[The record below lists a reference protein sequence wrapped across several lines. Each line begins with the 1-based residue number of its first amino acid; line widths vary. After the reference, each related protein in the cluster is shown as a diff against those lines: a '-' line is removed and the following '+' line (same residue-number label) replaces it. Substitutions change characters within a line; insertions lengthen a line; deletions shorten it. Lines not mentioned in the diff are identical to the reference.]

1 VSDILK
7 EIEDSWGV
15 QRELWSLEQWK
26 NAAILCA
33 NSYNHLANLTDD
45 MTTIKQE
52 ERTSANAL
60 IKLLQ
65 ERLKKSE
72 ALNTKLTVWI
82 NDKLIKNPV
91 GRPLKTRQS
100 KPLRTLGDLWQPPKR
115 KGRPNDYQHE
125 DKELLIAII
134 DSIKNEQNLKTDIAA
149 IRHFCR
155 DIPARQ
161 RQSETNKYAKLL
173 NRFRKEIAKSE

>member
-1 VSDILK
+1 MSDILK

-15 QRELWSLEQWK
+15 QRELWDLEQWK
-26 NAAILCA
+26 KAATLSA
-33 NSYNHLANLTDD
+33 NSYNTLAKLTDD
-45 MTTIKQE
+45 VSITTQE

-65 ERLKKSE
+65 EQLTNSE
-72 ALNTKLTVWI
+72 ALNTKLTKWLH
-82 NDKLIKNPV
+82 KFIKKPV
-91 GRPLKTRQS
+91 GRPFKTRQS
-100 KPLRTLGDLWQPPKR
+100 KPFRTLGDLYQPPKR

>member
-1 VSDILK
+1 MSDILK
-7 EIEDSWGV
+7 EIEDSWDV
-15 QRELWSLEQWK
+15 QRELWDLEQWK
-26 NAAILCA
+26 KAATLSA
-33 NSYNHLANLTDD
+33 NSYNTLAKLTDD
-45 MTTIKQE
+45 VSITT
-52 ERTSANAL
+52 NAL

-65 ERLKKSE
+65 ERLTNSE
-72 ALNTKLTVWI
+72 ALNTKLTKWLH
-82 NDKLIKNPV
+82 KFIKKPV
-91 GRPLKTRQS
+91 GRPFKTRQS
-100 KPLRTLGDLWQPPKR
+100 KPFTFRTLGDLYQPPKR

-125 DKELLIAII
+125 GKEQLIAII

-161 RQSETNKYAKLL
+161 RQSETNKCAKLL